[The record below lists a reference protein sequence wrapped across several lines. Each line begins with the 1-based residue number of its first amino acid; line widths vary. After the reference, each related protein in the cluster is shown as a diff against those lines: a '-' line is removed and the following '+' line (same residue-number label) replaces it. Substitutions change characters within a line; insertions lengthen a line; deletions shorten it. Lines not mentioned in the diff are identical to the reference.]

1 VARAKLVLGC
11 AVPTVHVA
19 ASIAAIVAGFG
30 VLMAAK
36 GTERHRALGTIYI
49 IATYMLCGS
58 SFFIFHFSGR
68 LSAFH
73 IVSVQ
78 NALLVT
84 AGVALPRYLRR
95 RVGTWYVWHL
105 RFMTYSYVALIVTG
119 VDQFFVFL
127 PFTPAVRAAVFLV
140 LPMLI
145 GWTWIER
152 LTVPAWRR
160 AFTPRPVGT
169 ARSAAR

>member
-1 VARAKLVLGC
+1 LGALSVRC
-11 AVPTVHVA
+11 L

-36 GTERHRALGTIYI
+36 GPERHRALGTIYVT
-49 IATYMLCGS
+49 ATYVLCGS
-58 SFFIFHFSGR
+58 SFFIFHTSGR
-68 LSAFH
+68 PSVFH

-84 AGVALPRYLRR
+84 AGVALPRSLRP
-95 RVGTWYVWHL
+95 RVRTWYVWHL
-105 RFMTYSYVALIVTG
+105 RCITYSYVALIVTG
-119 VDQFFVFL
+119 FDQFFAFL
-127 PFTPAVRAAVFLV
+127 PFTPAVRAVVFLV

-152 LTVPAWRR
+152 RTVPAWRR
-160 AFTPRPVGT
+160 AFTPKPVGT
-169 ARSAAR
+169 AGSAAR